1 MKPIRILF
9 PFEHRATFGGSHL
22 SALSLA
28 SALDRQEFD
37 PRIIIHFEAG
47 AVGELAHELGLE
59 FEIMKDPGL
68 MGSPRVNHEGQV
80 GWGKYLAR
88 TVPALRTFL
97 RQSGIDIV
105 HTNEGRMHANWIL
118 PSKLAGCRHI
128 WHHRQD
134 PTAIGANS
142 LAPILADRIVCVSH
156 FAKPSRPIRSIDHKT
171 SVIHSP
177 FEFPSTIPD
186 PDRNHRDLCDEL
198 KLPHDSRLVGFFG
211 NFVQRKRADHFIKSI
226 AALRQAMPEENIHGL
241 IFGEAHLVSPGFDAL
256 CEDLVR
262 ELEIEDAV
270 HFMGFRS
277 PIEGAIAGVDVTL
290 VPALNEP
297 FGRTLI
303 EAMYLGTPV
312 VATDH
317 GGNPEAIEDGVNGFL
332 VEPDDPESFVP
343 PVKAL
348 LTDPDLLKRI
358 LHNAHED
365 AATNYTR
372 EIHVQKMSALYRELA
387 RR

>member
-9 PFEHRATFGGSHL
+9 PFEHRETFGGSHL

-28 SALDRQEFD
+28 SALDKEEFD

-59 FEIMKDPGL
+59 FEVMKEPGL

-80 GWGKYLAR
+80 GWGTYLAR
-88 TVPALRTFL
+88 TVPALRGFL
-97 RQSGIDIV
+97 KKDGAKIV
-105 HTNEGRMHANWIL
+105 HTNEGRMHANWIF

-134 PTAIGANS
+134 PTAIGANI
-142 LAPILADRIVCVSH
+142 LAPILADRIVCVSR

-186 PDRNHRDLCDEL
+186 ADRSHEELCKEL
-198 KLPHDSRLVGFFG
+198 DLPHDSSLLGFFG
-211 NFVQRKRADHFIKSI
+211 NFVKRKRADHFIRSI

-241 IFGEAHLVSPGFDAL
+241 IFGEAHLVSPGFDAY
-256 CEDLVR
+256 CEELVR
-262 ELEIEDAV
+262 ELELTEQI

-277 PIEGAIAGVDVTL
+277 PIEAAIAGVDVTL

-303 EAMYLGTPV
+303 EAMFLGTPV

-317 GGNPEAIEDGVNGFL
+317 GGNPEAIKDGINGFL
-332 VEPDDPESFVP
+332 VEPDNPESFVP
-343 PVKAL
+343 PVKS
-348 LTDPDLLKRI
+348 LLKDPQLREGI
-358 LHNAHED
+358 LKNAHED
-365 AATNYTR
+365 ASTNYTR
-372 EIHVQKMSALYRELA
+372 QIHVQKMSALYRELA
-387 RR
+387 LR

>member
-9 PFEHRATFGGSHL
+9 PFEGQEAFGGSHV

-28 SALDRQEFD
+28 SALDRAEFD

-59 FEIMKDPGL
+59 FEVMKDPRL
-68 MGSPRVNHEGQV
+68 MGSPRVKAEGQI
-80 GWGKYLAR
+80 GPGRYLLQ
-88 TVPALRTFL
+88 TVPALRSFL
-97 RQSGIDIV
+97 KNDGIDIV
-105 HTNEGRMHANWIL
+105 HTNEGRMHANWIV

-177 FEFPSTIPD
+177 FEFPETIPD
-186 PDRNHRDLCDEL
+186 PAGSHRNLCDEL
-198 KLPHDSRLVGFFG
+198 DLPHDSSLLGYFG
-211 NFVQRKRADHFIKSI
+211 SLAERKRADHFIRSI
-226 AALRQAMPEENIHGL
+226 GALRHAMPEKNIHGL
-241 IFGEAHLVSPGFDAL
+241 IFGKAVQVSPGFDTL
-256 CEDLVR
+256 CEDLVK
-262 ELEIEDAV
+262 ELDLTGQV

-277 PIEGAIAGVDVTL
+277 PIEEAIAGVDITL

-332 VEPDDPESFVP
+332 VEPDNPESFVP

-348 LTDPDLLKRI
+348 LQEPDLRERI
-358 LHNAHED
+358 LKNAQED
-365 AATNYTR
+365 AAANYTR
-372 EIHVQKMSALYRELA
+372 EIHVRKMSDLYRELA
-387 RR
+387 GR